1 MASDVTRFH
10 HSITP
15 SPSPS
20 PNPGFSPESAL
31 MEMACDTCI
40 YQVDTGVVP
49 NDVCGFGFD
58 WVYILILIILDLLS
72 TI

>member
-1 MASDVTRFH
+1 
-10 HSITP
+10 
-15 SPSPS
+15 
-20 PNPGFSPESAL
+20 